1 MKLIRTQTA
10 VETNSTQNT
19 EFESQGPMRI
29 SGALSILCNPASL
42 QNNLSRILL
51 ILVHFWQNSAY
62 QYLKKRYC
70 SICSY
75 SRKMKYFTLRAL
87 TLNLV
92 FLRNGFSSFWPLC
105 YSYSKTTSWS
115 YADFKA
121 HFFGS
126 TSQLNSCIYLKTF
139 IKW

>member
-1 MKLIRTQTA
+1 MSIKSSVKLIRTQTA
-10 VETNSTQNT
+10 VEINSTQNT
-19 EFESQGPMRI
+19 EFESQGPMRTP
-29 SGALSILCNPASL
+29 GALSILCNPASL

-51 ILVHFWQNSAY
+51 ILVHFWQNGAY
-62 QYLKKRYC
+62 QYLRERCC

-87 TLNLV
+87 IFNPV

-115 YADFKA
+115 YTDFKA
-121 HFFGS
+121 HFLGS
-126 TSQLNSCIYLKTF
+126 IS
-139 IKW
+139 